1 MVSKY
6 VGDGKNKMGCSCLNL
21 RAALIFLRLIYGL
34 FENTDSLD
42 VALNASVALVA
53 AVCNDVV

>member
-1 MVSKY
+1 
-6 VGDGKNKMGCSCLNL
+6 MGCSCLNL